1 MSKLILKFD
10 IPKEETQANFAL
22 KGGEYFAVLHDLD
35 YKLRDIT
42 KYNNNPFNG
51 KPATM
56 QEIQLAVQIREYLRE
71 QNIDEL
77 WR

>member
-10 IPKEETQANFAL
+10 IPEEQAEANLAL
-22 KGGEYFAVLHDLD
+22 KGGEYFVVLHDLD
-35 YKLRDIT
+35 QKLRDIT
-42 KYNNNPFNG
+42 KYNNNPFSG

-56 QEIQLAVQIREYLRE
+56 QEIQLAEQIREYLRE

>member
-10 IPKEETQANFAL
+10 IPEEQSEANFAL
-22 KGGEYFAVLHDLD
+22 KGGEYFAVLHDID
-35 YKLRDIT
+35 QKLRDIT
-42 KYNNNPFNG
+42 KYSNNPFAG
-51 KPATM
+51 RKATM
-56 QEIQLAVQIREYLRE
+56 QEIQLAEQIRQYLRE

>member
-10 IPKEETQANFAL
+10 IPEEEQEAQFAMQGESYAYAL
-22 KGGEYFAVLHDLD
+22 KNLD
-35 YKLRDIT
+35 EQLRDIT
-42 KYNNNPFNG
+42 KYDNNPFAVR
-51 KPATM
+51 KATM
-56 QEIQLAVQIREYLRE
+56 QEIQLAEQIREYLRE

>member
-1 MSKLILKFD
+1 MSKLKLKFKL
-10 IPKEETQANFAL
+10 PKEEAEANFAL

-35 YKLRDIT
+35 QKLRDIT
-42 KYNNNPFNG
+42 KYNNNPFAGG
-51 KPATM
+51 KATEE
-56 QEIQLAVQIREYLRE
+56 QIQLAEQIQQYLRE

>member
-10 IPKEETQANFAL
+10 IPEETAEANLAL

-35 YKLRDIT
+35 QKLRDIT
-42 KYNNNPFNG
+42 KYNNNPFAGG
-51 KPATM
+51 KATEE
-56 QEIQLAVQIREYLRE
+56 QIQLAQQMRDYLRE
-71 QNIDEL
+71 QNIDEI

>member
-10 IPKEETQANFAL
+10 IPEEERAAQFAVQGESYAYAL
-22 KGGEYFAVLHDLD
+22 KNLD
-35 YKLRDIT
+35 QELRKIVR
-42 KYNNNPFNG
+42 YENNPFAGG
-51 KPATM
+51 KPTEE
-56 QEIQLAVQIREYLRE
+56 QKQLAEQIREYLRE

>member
-10 IPKEETQANFAL
+10 IPEETADANLAL

-35 YKLRDIT
+35 QQLRDIT
-42 KYNNNPFNG
+42 KYNNNPFAG
-51 KPATM
+51 RKATM
-56 QEIQLAVQIREYLRE
+56 QEIQLAEQIRQHLRE